1 MKKRTSMAAGLGLV
15 LAIAGMMAVPAMAE
29 ELTPVTIYGVTD
41 PQISAQQII
50 AKEKGFFEEQGLDVT
65 NVLIESSGDL
75 PSYIASGEAP
85 VSCESTYTCTEMAV
99 ADVPMKMLT
108 STTDI
113 GGTQGVVAGP
123 DFEVTS
129 AKDLEGCT
137 MGMMNG
143 SGVYI
148 AVRNMAEQ
156 MGIDWTKINVVYL
169 SPSEQI
175 AALANGSI
183 DIMACWEPHIST
195 AVEQGGKLLFTGSKS
210 YLPDYEGDVDWLK
223 FYSTLQVTKD
233 FYDNN
238 YDTCVKLVKAFVEAT
253 DYINENMEECAG
265 IIAEQINNDKDNVY
279 DIMQKNTYVTL
290 FDDDFAKASQTM
302 AEYMNEMGN
311 IDSVP
316 DFDSYG
322 DPSVLKEVLPEAATY
337 EPGTIA
343 ELEAED
349 SEADTEAATETTTE
363 ETTEAATEAVTE

>member
-1 MKKRTSMAAGLGLV
+1 MKKILVINPNTSEEMTADVRATVNRIKRVDVEVETVHPAYGPESLESAYDT
-15 LAIAGMMAVPAMAE
+15 AIAGMMAVPAMAE
-29 ELTPVTIYGVTD
+29 ELTPVTIYGVSD

-85 VSCESTYTCTEMAV
+85 VSCESTYTCTEMAA

-175 AALANGSI
+175 AALANGR
-183 DIMACWEPHIST
+183 
-195 AVEQGGKLLFTGSKS
+195 
-210 YLPDYEGDVDWLK
+210 
-223 FYSTLQVTKD
+223 
-233 FYDNN
+233 
-238 YDTCVKLVKAFVEAT
+238 
-253 DYINENMEECAG
+253 
-265 IIAEQINNDKDNVY
+265 
-279 DIMQKNTYVTL
+279 
-290 FDDDFAKASQTM
+290 
-302 AEYMNEMGN
+302 
-311 IDSVP
+311 
-316 DFDSYG
+316 
-322 DPSVLKEVLPEAATY
+322 
-337 EPGTIA
+337 
-343 ELEAED
+343 
-349 SEADTEAATETTTE
+349 
-363 ETTEAATEAVTE
+363 